1 MHSAVK
7 TFADGIGDFVSA
19 VGQQVFQMTV
29 NHLGY
34 LFDWFKLAASCPAE
48 PFLEELPGPV
58 GVVVSPEDAKVFLD
72 GPSLGRL

>member
-1 MHSAVK
+1 
-7 TFADGIGDFVSA
+7 
-19 VGQQVFQMTV
+19 MTV

-34 LFDWFKLAASCPAE
+34 LFDWFELAACCPAE
-48 PFLEELPGPV
+48 PLLEELPGPV